1 MTLSES
7 TVEVKR
13 VRLPNRTE
21 RVCKTAGFGVWGGLL
36 FGSVFITAGIAFIL
50 VGLEILPV
58 APSSVYA
65 PYWVLSVFGG
75 FFAIGGF
82 IIWIRVAREQLFVKR
97 RKNLSALY
105 PRSEVFADYPWNPKG
120 ITKSPWSMV
129 MQSLVSSLVFAAFL
143 TPFNWWAWKSDNGS
157 WLVRGIVS
165 LFDLFLALAVI
176 ELIRRTLAALKYGK
190 SGIEYETFPFT
201 TGDRVNLRWLVP
213 SGLTHVKSI
222 TFVLRC
228 VEEWTEITGVGEDK
242 THSLVHEQLWAA
254 TRTTEGRVNIRPG
267 ARFSLSYDVPAT
279 APESSLS
286 GEPRITYW
294 ELDICAT
301 AAGVDFEERYLVP
314 VYRSASS

>member
-7 TVEVKR
+7 TIEVQR

-21 RVCKTAGFGVWGGLL
+21 RVCKIAGFGVWEGLL
-36 FGSVFITAGIAFIL
+36 FGSVFVTAGIALIL
-50 VGLEILPV
+50 VGLKILPV

-75 FFAIGGF
+75 VFAIAGV
-82 IIWIRVAREQLFVKR
+82 IAWIKVVREKLFVKR
-97 RKNLSALY
+97 RKNLSALH
-105 PRSEVFADYPWNPKG
+105 PHSAVFADYPWNPKG
-120 ITKSPWSMV
+120 ITKSPWSKV
-129 MQSLVSSLVFAAFL
+129 QQSLASSLFFAAFL
-143 TPFNWWAWKSDNGS
+143 TPFNWWAWCSDSSS
-157 WLVRGIVS
+157 WLIGGIVS

-176 ELIRRTLAALKYGK
+176 ELIRRTLVALKYGK

-201 TGDRVNLRWLVP
+201 TGGRVNLRWFVP
-213 SGLTHVKSI
+213 SGLTHAKSI

-228 VEEWTEITGVGEDK
+228 VEEWTEIKGAGDDK
-242 THSLVHEQLWAA
+242 TISLIHEQLWAA
-254 TRTTEGRVNIRPG
+254 TRTTEGRVNIWPG

-286 GEPRITYW
+286 GEPGITFW

-314 VYRSASS
+314 VYRGAFS